1 MLLKAGVSLE
11 RLNIEIRRTLNPVG
25 AWINGMSE
33 EMVITSTDCGD
44 HMAGSLHY
52 CNDAYD
58 FRRPGRADRGELIRV
73 RKLLGKDF
81 DVVFYAEVI
90 HVEYDPK
97 GAGAPPPAWMM
108 SDNGGAL
115 STE

>member
-11 RLNIEIRRTLNPVG
+11 RLNIEIRRTLTPVSV
-25 AWINGMSE
+25 WVTGMSE

-44 HMAGSLHY
+44 HLAGSLHY

-58 FRRPGRADRGELIRV
+58 FRRPGRADRGELVWV
-73 RKLLGKDF
+73 RKLLGKGF

-90 HVEYDPK
+90 HIEYNGK
-97 GAGAPPPAWMM
+97 GAGAYPPIKIMGN
-108 SDNGGAL
+108 NGGAR
-115 STE
+115 SAQ